1 MDVISFINQQ
11 MTALGINYHF
21 LEYKP
26 SGNPSYPY
34 FVGELTEEP
43 ILTEDGQ
50 EGFDLTLTGFHRG
63 ESIAALEAD
72 KQKIKNHF
80 DPIYGYRAETEKGA
94 IVIWYESAFYI
105 PSGEAS
111 LKKIQINLTI
121 KSWKG
126 D

>member
-1 MDVISFINQQ
+1 MDVIKFISQQ
-11 MTALGINYHF
+11 MDALGVPYQF
-21 LEYKP
+21 LEWQGKP
-26 SGNPSYPY
+26 PYPY

-50 EGFDLTLTGFHRG
+50 EGFDLILTGFHRG
-63 ESIAALEAD
+63 ETVAPLEEI
-72 KQKIKNHF
+72 KQKIKKHF

-121 KSWKG
+121 KTWKG